1 MRATRKL
8 RWICL
13 GLSLALAITMGGG
26 AWAAPAAPAAGDLAP
41 DRVGTTLDGEPVLL
55 SSFAGKVVVVSFW
68 ATWCPYCLKEL
79 PILENIQNVGKGNV
93 IQVIAVNTEER
104 AIFRKARRALESFKM
119 MLAYDPGKASATA
132 YGVKGIPHL
141 LIIGRDGRVVQVY
154 RGYDESS
161 LEGIVADLNRAVAAP
176 LSEAPEPL
184 PPQ

>member
-1 MRATRKL
+1 MRVTRRI
-8 RWICL
+8 RWFCL
-13 GLSLALAITMGGG
+13 SLSLALVALAALGGG

-79 PILENIQNVGKGNV
+79 PILENIQNVGNGNL

-104 AIFRKARRALESFKM
+104 AVFRKALRALESFKM
-119 MLAYDPGKASATA
+119 KLAYDPGEASAKA

-141 LIIGRDGRVVQVY
+141 LIIGRDGRIVQVY

-161 LEGIVADLNRAVAAP
+161 LDGIVADLNAAVAAARPASSAP
-176 LSEAPEPL
+176 L
-184 PPQ
+184 